1 MNKTHVYFKM
11 NFNQKTVQQNRDYI
25 VHNYLLLL
33 DVEKHFMMMLFLYQ
47 QSLYISG
54 KFLIKEHEK

>member
-1 MNKTHVYFKM
+1 M
-11 NFNQKTVQQNRDYI
+11 NFDQKNVQQNRDYI